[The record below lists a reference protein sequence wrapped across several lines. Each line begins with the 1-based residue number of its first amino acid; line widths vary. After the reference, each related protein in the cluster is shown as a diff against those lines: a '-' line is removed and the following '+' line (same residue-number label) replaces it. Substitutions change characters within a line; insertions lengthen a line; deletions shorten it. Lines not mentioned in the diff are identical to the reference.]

1 MNDADRRLVALATAQ
16 RQVFTRAQARE
27 LGLGDTDLLR
37 RVASGRFVVHG
48 PHTLHFA
55 GAALDWRG
63 QLLGR
68 PSRSGARCGGVGP
81 VIGRAPRAGRLPG
94 GSARIPGHRGPRG
107 TGLRSDPSDRP
118 GPWVRSTWSA
128 SATCG
133 SPRAHG
139 RSSSSPAGSSER
151 ELGNAVD
158 SACRLG
164 LTAPAALQQRLD
176 RLGRRGR
183 TGVGALRRVME
194 SAGVQSWLER
204 QFLRLVIEAGL
215 PRPMTQRVYR
225 RGGVHIARVDFDFEP
240 WPVIGEVGGRR
251 GYMSADERRRQE
263 HRRNELQLSASSST
277 SSRRRTCARPRRTW
291 SRHCSRPFTL
301 RPDLHSRKWSRQ
313 IALGA
318 MSGDQFGGVPPG
330 RAPKAPATRSGRRAR
345 PWRRPRR
352 RGVCGP
358 G

>member
-1 MNDADRRLVALATAQ
+1 MALATAQ

-63 QLLGR
+63 QLLAGLLDLGPGAVVSGR
-68 PSRSGARCGGVGP
+68 SSAALHGLDGFPEGP
-81 VIGRAPRAGRLPG
+81 LEFLVPR
-94 GSARIPGHRGPRG
+94 SARNRTAAG
-107 TGLRSDPSDRP
+107 S
-118 GPWVRSTWSA
+118 VRST
-128 SATCG
+128 
-133 SPRAHG
+133 RAVGPLDVVRIGDLRVTSGTRTILELAG
-139 RSSSSPAGSSER
+139 RVSER

-164 LTAPAALQQRLD
+164 LTAPAALQRRLD

-183 TGVGALRRVME
+183 TGVSALSRVME

-225 RGGVHIARVDFDFEP
+225 QGGVHIARVDFDFEP

-263 HRRNELQLSASSST
+263 HRRNELQLIGKLVYFFTTEDVCETPAYVVSTLQSA
-277 SSRRRTCARPRRTW
+277 
-291 SRHCSRPFTL
+291 
-301 RPDLHSRKWSRQ
+301 LHL
-313 IALGA
+313 AA
-318 MSGDQFGGVPPG
+318 
-330 RAPKAPATRSGRRAR
+330 
-345 PWRRPRR
+345 
-352 RGVCGP
+352 
-358 G
+358 